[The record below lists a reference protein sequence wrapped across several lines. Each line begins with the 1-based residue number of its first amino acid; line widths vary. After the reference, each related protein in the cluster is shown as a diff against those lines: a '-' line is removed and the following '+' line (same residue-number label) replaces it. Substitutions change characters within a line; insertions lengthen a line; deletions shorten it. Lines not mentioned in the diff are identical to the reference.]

1 MGQPNYIHY
10 KTHKFIKNE
19 TKWTYLGTTVCSMD
33 SKYNTSEHGEIRS
46 MLLGSYVG
54 LDGVT
59 RSKTVPSTRED
70 TFVGS
75 GMGASPTWA
84 VFCPD
89 SQIAFTERLS
99 VVGDW
104 RLHLD
109 GDMKRPLDDLVMW
122 APTNLTDQEG
132 HPSPYCPRTF
142 LSKLE
147 SQAAEQGFKALFGC
161 EFEFYLLDEESG
173 KSSDSSSVRNMK
185 WDAYGTDS
193 FLERERFFARVQD
206 MCAEAGIPLEQL
218 HCEYDKCQL
227 EASTAPASPVRAAD
241 HAVLTKLIIRRAARE
256 FGLAVSFSPKPFV
269 DLSGNGGHIHFSMT
283 RTFDESPIFSAG
295 TGPYGLT
302 KDGECAIAGIHKH
315 LIELVAIY
323 AGSPVSQLRLSPDS
337 WSGASACWGLENREA
352 AIRFCAATRGNPLGA
367 NVELKC
373 GDLSANPYY
382 AIGCILGSALDGIE
396 KSLPLAKET
405 TVNPVLLTD
414 SERKER
420 DVRRLPSTYDEVT
433 TAFAQSVFARELLGD
448 EVVDAELSIREL
460 MSRTYGEANPEE
472 LALRMRFVW

>member
-1 MGQPNYIHY
+1 M
-10 KTHKFIKNE
+10 
-19 TKWTYLGTTVCSMD
+19 GTTVSSMET
-33 SKYNTSEHGEIRS
+33 KNNTSERGDIRP
-46 MLLGSYVG
+46 MLLGTYVG
-54 LDGVT
+54 LDGVA

-70 TFVGS
+70 TFVRS

-89 SQIAFTERLS
+89 NQIAFTERLS

-104 RLHLD
+104 RLRLD

-132 HPSPYCPRTF
+132 NASPYCPRTF
-142 LSKLE
+142 LSELE
-147 SQAAEQGFKALFGC
+147 SKAAEQGFKTLFGC
-161 EFEFYLLDEESG
+161 EFEFYLLDGEEG
-173 KSSDSSSVRNMK
+173 ESSDSSSVREAR
-185 WDAYGTDS
+185 WDAYGADS

-218 HCEYDKCQL
+218 HCEYDRCQL
-227 EASTAPASPVRAAD
+227 EASTAPVSPVRAAD

-256 FGLAVSFSPKPFV
+256 FGMSASFSPKPFV

-283 RTFDESPIFSAG
+283 CTSDGSPVFSTG
-295 TGPYGLT
+295 TGLYGLT
-302 KDGECAIAGIHKH
+302 EDGRHAIAGIHEH
-315 LIELVAIY
+315 LNELLAVY

-352 AIRFCAATRGNPLGA
+352 AIRFCAATKGNPLGA

-382 AIGCILGSALDGIE
+382 AIGCILGSALDGIA
-396 KSLPLAKET
+396 KRIPLAKET
-405 TVNPVLLTD
+405 TVNPALLTED
-414 SERKER
+414 ERRER
-420 DVRRLPSTYDEVT
+420 NVRRLPSTYDEVT
-433 TAFAQSVFARELLGD
+433 EAFSRSMFARELLGE
-448 EVVDAELSIREL
+448 EVVDAELVIRRL
-460 MSRTYGEANPEE
+460 MSSTYADTSPEE
-472 LALRMRFVW
+472 LARKMRFTW